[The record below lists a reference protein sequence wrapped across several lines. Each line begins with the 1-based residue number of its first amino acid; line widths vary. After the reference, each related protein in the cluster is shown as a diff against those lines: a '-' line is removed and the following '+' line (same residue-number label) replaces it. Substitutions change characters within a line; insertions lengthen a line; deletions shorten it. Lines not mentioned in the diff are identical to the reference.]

1 MMRWLLRPL
10 DRYVAG
16 EWTKIFFSTALGFP
30 LIVTIFDLTD
40 NIDKYFNRNLTPKAI
55 AMSYLYW
62 IPDSMFMVMPAA
74 VLFATVFTVG
84 NLGRYSE
91 LTAAKAGGQS
101 FFRLT
106 LPIFMAAAGAAG
118 LAFVIGE
125 LAPESTSRQLELQKS
140 KVAKPRTA
148 RYNFVFRADQG
159 WVYTIRSLDVQHRS
173 LRMLVFERQGKGT
186 EYPSLAITADSA
198 TYIDSLGSWRLWQG
212 TSQRM
217 AEGGEVQTFRFQT
230 ARLRALSQEPAD
242 LLAEPKAPEEMRY
255 AELTRYIEALKRS
268 GNDTSKIE
276 VDRAL
281 KIALPAACLV
291 IALFG
296 APLAVTSPRQGTA
309 MGIAISLGT
318 TVVYLTFIQLAKA
331 IGVTG
336 AVDPVA
342 AAWAPNVLFLSA
354 ALWLLSRVRT

>member
-1 MMRWLLRPL
+1 MRIL
-10 DRYVAG
+10 DRYVLRS
-16 EWTKIFFSTALGFP
+16 WVLIFVLTALGFP
-30 LIVTIFDLTD
+30 IVSIMINMTD
-40 NIDKYFNRNLTPKAI
+40 NLEKLLDRGLKLPEIFV
-55 AMSYLYW
+55 SYGYALPEN
-62 IPDSMFMVMPAA
+62 IFLVMPAA

-106 LPIFMAAAGAAG
+106 LPIFIAAACASG
-118 LAFVIGE
+118 LSFVVGE

-173 LRMLVFERQGKGT
+173 LRMLVFERQGRGE
-186 EYPSLAITADSA
+186 EYPNLAITADSA
-198 TYIDSLGSWRLWQG
+198 TYDDSLHAWRLWQG

-217 AEGGEVQTFRFQT
+217 TNSGTPLSFRFQA
-230 ARLRALSQEPAD
+230 ARLRALSQEPVD

-281 KIALPAACLV
+281 KIALPATCLV

-309 MGIAISLGT
+309 IGIAISLGT
-318 TVVYLTFIQLAKA
+318 TVVFLTLIQLAKA

-336 AVDPVA
+336 AVNPVA
-342 AAWAPNVLFLSA
+342 AAWAPNVIFLGA

>member
-1 MMRWLLRPL
+1 MRIL
-10 DRYVAG
+10 DRYILRSWVV
-16 EWTKIFFSTALGFP
+16 IFVLTALGFP
-30 LIVTIFDLTD
+30 VVSIMINMTD
-40 NIDKYFNRNLTPKAI
+40 NLEKLLDRGLKLPEIFVSYFYALPENVFL
-55 AMSYLYW
+55 
-62 IPDSMFMVMPAA
+62 VMPAA

-84 NLGRYSE
+84 NLGRHSE

-106 LPIFMAAAGAAG
+106 VPIFLAALAASG
-118 LAFVIGE
+118 LAYVVGE
-125 LAPESTSRQLELQKS
+125 LAPESTSRQLELQKTR
-140 KVAKPRTA
+140 VARPRTA

-173 LRMLVFERQGKGT
+173 LRQLVFERQGRGE
-186 EYPSLAITADSA
+186 EYPSLAVTADSA
-198 TYIDSLGSWRLWQG
+198 TYDDTLKTWHLWQG
-212 TSQRM
+212 TSRRM
-217 AEGGEVQTFRFQT
+217 TGPSGQLSFTFT
-230 ARLRALSQEPAD
+230 SARLRALSQEPAD

-309 MGIAISLGT
+309 IGIAISLGT
-318 TVVYLTFIQLAKA
+318 TVIYLTLIQLAKA
-331 IGVTG
+331 VGVTG
-336 AVDPVA
+336 AVNPVA
-342 AAWAPNVLFLSA
+342 AAWAPNVLFFGA
-354 ALWLLSRVRT
+354 AVWLLSRVRT